1 MIRIENLTIAHRGAH
16 PLLSDVAA
24 TVEKGTLCAL
34 IGRNGA
40 GKSSLLRVMAG
51 TDRPVAGRVLVDG
64 IDVTTAR
71 PAVLSSVL
79 AIVTTERIRVS
90 RLTCR
95 DVVSLGRAPFT
106 GGFGHLSPDDC
117 EAVDNA
123 MAMTKTSSFASRELL
138 TLSDGEAQRVM
149 LARALA
155 QDTPVILLDEPT
167 SFLDVP
173 NRLCLTDLLSSLAHD
188 CGKTI
193 VFSTHELD
201 LAFSRADTILIAE
214 PPTLLHMLA
223 PEMERYIKSHP
234 WDLSVTSNM

>member
-1 MIRIENLTIAHRGAH
+1 MIRIDNITIAHRGAS
-16 PLLSDVAA
+16 PLLAA
-24 TVEKGTLCAL
+24 ASASVEAGSLCAL

-51 TDRPVAGRVLVDG
+51 IDRPVSGRVLVG
-64 IDVTTAR
+64 GLDVTSAG
-71 PAVLSSVL
+71 PSALASAL

-106 GGFGHLSPDDC
+106 GGFGRLSQADNQ
-117 EAVDNA
+117 AVDRA
-123 MAMTKTSSFASRELL
+123 LELTATSEFASRELS

-149 LARALA
+149 LARAIA

-173 NRLCLTDLLSSLAHD
+173 NRRKLTALLASLARD

-193 VFSTHELD
+193 IFSTHELD
-201 LAFSRADTILIAE
+201 LAFSQADSVLLVE
-214 PPTLLHMLA
+214 PPSLFHLPSAAMEAHLA
-223 PEMERYIKSHP
+223 AHP
-234 WDLSVTSNM
+234 WQ

>member
-1 MIRIENLTIAHRGAH
+1 MIRIEKLIVAHRGTG
-16 PLLSDVAA
+16 PLLSDVSA
-24 TVEKGTLCAL
+24 TVDKGILCGL

-51 TDRPVAGRVLVDG
+51 TDRPASGRVIVDG
-64 IDVTTAR
+64 VDVTAAK
-71 PAVLSSVL
+71 PSVLASHL

-106 GGFGHLSPDDC
+106 GGFGRLSPADNK
-117 EAVDNA
+117 AVDQA
-123 MAMTKTSSFASRELL
+123 MELTGTTEFAGRDLL

-173 NRLCLTDLLSSLAHD
+173 NRCRLTAMLASLAHD

-201 LAFSRADTILIAE
+201 LAFERADSILLVE
-214 PPTLLHMLA
+214 PPSLLHLPAEDMS
-223 PEMERYIKSHP
+223 RYMQEHP
-234 WDLSVTSNM
+234 WE